1 MLRDR
6 YENDPS
12 FWAIIEQ
19 LAVEME
25 PELAQI
31 DQILD
36 DDELYQLIKHDLSQ
50 RYPRTLETGRHST
63 PVEVILRMLAVKH
76 LYRFT

>member
-6 YENDPS
+6 YESDPY
-12 FWAIIEQ
+12 FWSIIEQ

-31 DQILD
+31 DQVLE
-36 DDELYQLIKHDLSQ
+36 DEALFQLIKQDMSK
-50 RYPRTLETGRHST
+50 RYPQTLETGRNST
-63 PVEVILRMLAVKH
+63 PA
-76 LYRFT
+76 